1 MELNARMKEVL
12 IYFALKYKGDWKRIY
27 EAINLKE
34 EVEEKSIQ
42 EEIAKVKCN
51 IVTIIDENYPKQLK
65 NIYQPPFVLFYY
77 GDLSLLDN
85 HFILGIVGSR
95 EVSDYGKKS
104 CNKIIDE
111 IRKEDVVILSGLA
124 KGIDSLAHEGAIR
137 NNLKTV
143 AVLGT
148 GIDYCYPKENFYL
161 YREIKKNGLLI
172 SEYPYKELVNKNSFA
187 LRNRLIAGLSSKIFV
202 PDVQDKSGTIIT
214 IRFGLNYG
222 KEILVLPCSIFESMY
237 NNYLIFQGATP
248 ILDGKDIFE

>member
-1 MELNARMKEVL
+1 MELNVEMRELL
-12 IYFALKYKGDWKRIY
+12 IYLALKYKGDWERIY
-27 EAINLKE
+27 SAINLKE
-34 EVEEKSIQ
+34 KIDFKYLNGELRKI
-42 EEIAKVKCN
+42 KCK
-51 IVTIIDENYPKQLK
+51 IVTLIDEEYPNQLK
-65 NIYQPPFVLFYY
+65 KIYQPPFVLFYY
-77 GDLSLLDN
+77 GDLSLLDSQY
-85 HFILGIVGSR
+85 ILGVVGSR
-95 EVSDYGKKS
+95 KANDYGIKG
-104 CNKIIDE
+104 CNKIIGDL
-111 IRKEDVVILSGLA
+111 KNTNVVILSGLA
-124 KGIDSLAHEGAIR
+124 KGIDTIAHEGAIK

-143 AVLGT
+143 AILGT
-148 GIDYCYPKENFYL
+148 GIDYCYPKENFCL
-161 YREIKKNGLLI
+161 YQKIKIDGLLI